1 MQDES
6 TRKGLLNKNIQSPNS
21 QEIQLNEKGKNKET
35 IAHPKKV
42 FKKKNHVHYYSKS
55 SQQGNN
61 NHIKKEP
68 NISNKLSFN
77 EMDDE
82 EELDHPKPLRSDS
95 EEDLDDLKAE
105 FAIKSEEEETLDNI
119 LKNKQNFSLNLEN
132 IQNNIEIP
140 EIRDAKQIRHSVI
153 DDNKNEKK
161 ENIVSGRKMKK
172 LIPLKKSYNSKT
184 ISINQVNQI
193 KLKINKKLNNT
204 DVNKNNLEKKEKK
217 GNKNVKHNSTDNQIN
232 KEIIKNKKKNIYHH
246 ASLNLLKKRV
256 DKNIKFEKKDSSKIG
271 NENYNYVNIIKNDT
285 KQYSEPR
292 NMLIDNQ
299 NRHLY
304 ANSLPI
310 SKIKY
315 QIPKTKNIIKEEC
328 EKNQSQEKKA
338 ETIPNKINLNQSQQ
352 KNLVLKKKKLI
363 SLKNINYL
371 MHNEGIQSFA
381 SDIDEKDNVYL
392 NENSY
397 NKTEGNINIIDNFS
411 KVKSNELQR
420 HNLDKKFNIF
430 ENKQKQA
437 QNNNLKYRKKT
448 YEKGGKFN
456 NIQTTF
462 VVLSKNQNTNKIP
475 KSKNNPEIIKNNKNN
490 SIPSANNLNNTKI
503 NKGNII
509 PNSKY
514 SNGINYQRMSVNIP
528 RRLGSNS
535 NMDNVPI
542 RGSYN
547 FNEYLYNKVNNDISY
562 RNYLESSIIR
572 DRVINRNNR
581 ERNTNYFINKSSN
594 NTQNIIP
601 FYDYDYDYNY
611 DYYYNDN
618 QFPNNSYIQYSINSN
633 Y

>member
-1 MQDES
+1 
-6 TRKGLLNKNIQSPNS
+6 
-21 QEIQLNEKGKNKET
+21 
-35 IAHPKKV
+35 
-42 FKKKNHVHYYSKS
+42 
-55 SQQGNN
+55 
-61 NHIKKEP
+61 
-68 NISNKLSFN
+68 
-77 EMDDE
+77 MDDE

-132 IQNNIEIP
+132 IHNNIEIP

-217 GNKNVKHNSTDNQIN
+217 GNKNVKHNSTDNHIN

-271 NENYNYVNIIKNDT
+271 NENYNYANIIKNDT

-411 KVKSNELQR
+411 K
-420 HNLDKKFNIF
+420 
-430 ENKQKQA
+430 
-437 QNNNLKYRKKT
+437 
-448 YEKGGKFN
+448 
-456 NIQTTF
+456 
-462 VVLSKNQNTNKIP
+462 
-475 KSKNNPEIIKNNKNN
+475 IK
-490 SIPSANNLNNTKI
+490 
-503 NKGNII
+503 
-509 PNSKY
+509 
-514 SNGINYQRMSVNIP
+514 
-528 RRLGSNS
+528 
-535 NMDNVPI
+535 
-542 RGSYN
+542 
-547 FNEYLYNKVNNDISY
+547 
-562 RNYLESSIIR
+562 
-572 DRVINRNNR
+572 
-581 ERNTNYFINKSSN
+581 
-594 NTQNIIP
+594 
-601 FYDYDYDYNY
+601 
-611 DYYYNDN
+611 
-618 QFPNNSYIQYSINSN
+618 
-633 Y
+633 